1 MEYPDR
7 TIERLCSYR
16 RALMRRSEAGADRV
30 FSHDLAADLHL
41 TAAQVRRDLMTIGVT
56 GSPAKGYEIAALL
69 ERIGEILDPPLG
81 DGAVL
86 VGVGHLGRALL
97 SYFAGRRAPLSI
109 VAAFDRDPER
119 SGVVLHGCRVHPIDE
134 LPNVVGRLNVSVGII
149 AVPTESAQGVANMLA
164 ANGIRGLVNF
174 AAVHLH
180 APAHVHVENVDITVS
195 MEKTAYFARDHS
207 EQREAN

>member
-16 RALMRRSEAGADRV
+16 RALIRRSEAGLDRV
-30 FSHDLAADLHL
+30 FSHDLAVDLRV

-56 GSPAKGYEIAALL
+56 GSPARGYAAPVLL
-69 ERIGEILDPPLG
+69 ERIGQILDPPLG

-97 SYFAGRRAPLSI
+97 SYFSNRRAPLSI

-119 SGVVLHGCRVHPIDE
+119 SGKILHGCRVHPMDA
-134 LPNVVGRLNVSVGII
+134 LPEIIRDLNVSVGII
-149 AVPTESAQGVANMLA
+149 AVPSESAQAAANQLM

-174 AAVHLH
+174 AAVHLRV
-180 APAHVHVENVDITVS
+180 PEHVHVEDVDITVS
-195 MEKTAYFARDHS
+195 MEKTAYFAREHS

>member
-1 MEYPDR
+1 MEYSDR

-16 RALMRRSEAGADRV
+16 RALLRRLEAGSERV
-30 FSHDLAADLHL
+30 FSHDLAVDLHV

-56 GSPAKGYEIAALL
+56 GSPAKGYAIAGLL

-86 VGVGHLGRALL
+86 VGAGHLGRALL
-97 SYFAGRRAPLSI
+97 AHFAVRRAPLSI

-119 SGVVLHGCRVHPIDE
+119 CGTMLHGCRVHPMED
-134 LPNVVGRLNVSVGII
+134 LPTVLAKLNVSVGIV
-149 AVPTESAQGVANMLA
+149 AAPAESAQGVANLLA

-174 AAVHLH
+174 APVHLH
-180 APAHVHVENVDITVS
+180 VPDGVHVENVDITVS
-195 MEKTAYFARDHS
+195 LEKTAYFARERC